1 MMISIIVAIGNKNEI
16 GNKGSLLWKLPQDLK
31 NFKTITMGH
40 HIIMGR
46 KTFESI
52 GKPLPG
58 RTTVIVSRQK
68 DLKVEGCLVSESI
81 ENALKIA
88 KKNGDDEA
96 IVIGGGEIYKLTL
109 PLADK
114 IYLSKVDYNGEADT
128 FFPELNTEHWV
139 SKEVKAFPKTDKYLG
154 WTYQELFRK

>member
-1 MMISIIVAIGNKNEI
+1 MMISIIVAIGNNNEI
-16 GNKGSLLWKLPQDLK
+16 GNSGKLLWKLPADLK
-31 NFKTITMGH
+31 NFKSITIGH
-40 HIIMGR
+40 HVIMGR

-68 DLKVEGCLVSESI
+68 DLKVEGCLTSASL

-88 KKNGDDEA
+88 KTNGDDEA
-96 IVIGGGEIYKLTL
+96 IVIGGGEIYKLAL

-128 FFPELNTEHWV
+128 FFPTLDLEQWV
-139 SKEVKAFPKTDKYLG
+139 SKEITSTPKTDKYLA
-154 WTYQELFRK
+154 WTYQELFKK